1 MVRTWITD
9 ITPLL
14 IEETY
19 QKYYENVPLWRQEK
33 AKRFRMAQDRARSIG
48 AWTLWEYVKET
59 EGLGETCV
67 FNLSHSGNYAL
78 CSFSDEPG
86 QMVGCDVEMI
96 GDMKLSV
103 ARRFFCEE
111 EYRHIVEIPDSEKQ
125 KEMFYR
131 YWVLKESF
139 MKATRKGMAL
149 DTRTYAFCWDEQG
162 IPKLLK
168 KPREYPEKYYC
179 REYAD
184 AGNRAR
190 VAVCST
196 DADID
201 PGIHVLVL

>member
-19 QKYYENVPLWRQEK
+19 RKYYENVPLWRQEK

-139 MKATRKGMAL
+139 MKATRRVMGL
-149 DTRTYAFCWDEQG
+149 DMRTYEFAWGQDG
-162 IPKLLK
+162 IPYLK
-168 KPREYPEKYYC
+168 KQPEEYPEKYLC
-179 REYAD
+179 REY
-184 AGNRAR
+184 
-190 VAVCST
+190 
-196 DADID
+196 
-201 PGIHVLVL
+201 